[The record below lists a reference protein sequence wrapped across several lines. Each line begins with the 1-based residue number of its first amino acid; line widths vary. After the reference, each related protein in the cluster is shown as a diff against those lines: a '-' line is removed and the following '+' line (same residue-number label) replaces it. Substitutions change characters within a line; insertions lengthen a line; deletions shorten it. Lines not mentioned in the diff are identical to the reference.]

1 MCDPGEYRRR
11 ALSYGRLAQ
20 TARSTELRHRLLSLA
35 QTWDRLAIET
45 EDYEALLC
53 QRQMRPARRRVRSQ
67 LVEAGAP

>member
-1 MCDPGEYRRR
+1 MCDPDEYRRR
-11 ALSYGRLAQ
+11 ALSYERLAQ
-20 TARSTELRHRLLSLA
+20 TARSRELRHRLMRLA

-53 QRQMRPARRRVRSQ
+53 RRQMRPARRKTSS